1 MVGDVVMVEW
11 FLKRKTEKNVR
22 MSSDDDE
29 MDRQS

>member
-1 MVGDVVMVEW
+1 VVGDVVMVEW
-11 FLKRKTEKNVR
+11 FLKRKTEQNVR